1 MNWLLAGIGG
11 VLLIWALAWIGVNA
25 RVSTALRWTKWILV
39 ALIVGGVLTLAATG
53 QFRTALMAGLMLF
66 PLLFSWRRRQ
76 AFHAG
81 RGAGPRAGTS
91 SMSVAEAAEILG
103 VSPNAEE
110 KAIKEAY
117 HRMMTEHHP
126 DKGGSAWFARQI
138 NEARDVLL
146 AACGR

>member
-25 RVSTALRWTKWILV
+25 RVSTALRWAKWILV
-39 ALIVGGVLTLAATG
+39 ALIVSGVLALVATG
-53 QFRTALMAGLMLF
+53 QFRPALMAGIMLF
-66 PLLFSWRRRQ
+66 PLLFSWRRRR
-76 AFHAG
+76 AFRAG

-91 SMSVAEAAEILG
+91 TMSVAEAAEILG
-103 VSPNAEE
+103 VSSDAEE
-110 KAIKEAY
+110 KVIKEAY
-117 HRMMTEHHP
+117 HRMMAEHHP

>member
-1 MNWLLAGIGG
+1 
-11 VLLIWALAWIGVNA
+11 
-25 RVSTALRWTKWILV
+25 
-39 ALIVGGVLTLAATG
+39 
-53 QFRTALMAGLMLF
+53 
-66 PLLFSWRRRQ
+66 
-76 AFHAG
+76 
-81 RGAGPRAGTS
+81 
-91 SMSVAEAAEILG
+91 MSVAEAAEILG